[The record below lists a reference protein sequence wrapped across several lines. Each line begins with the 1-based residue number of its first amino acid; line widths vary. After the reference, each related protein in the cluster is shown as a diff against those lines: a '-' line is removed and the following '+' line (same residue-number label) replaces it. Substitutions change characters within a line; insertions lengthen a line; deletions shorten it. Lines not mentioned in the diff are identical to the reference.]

1 MKLYKSFNE
10 LVGNTPLLM
19 PENLVKENNLKANLY
34 LKLELFNPAGSVKD
48 RVAVSMIEA
57 AEKSGELKSGAT
69 IIEPTSG
76 NTGIGL
82 AAVAAAKGYKI
93 ILTMPNSMSKERR
106 DLLKAFGATLVLTD
120 SKDGMKGAINKA
132 LELKS
137 TIPDAFI
144 PSQFDNKE
152 NPNAHYLT
160 TGPEIWRDLDG
171 KVDVFIA
178 GVGTGGTISGVA
190 KYLKEKNNNIKII
203 AVEPENSPFITKG
216 KSGPHK
222 IEGIGAGFIPKNL
235 NLSLVDEVLCVSD
248 NDSYFSANLL
258 AKKEGLLVGASSGA
272 ALYAA
277 LIVAKREENIGKN
290 IVALLPDTGTRYLST
305 EMFK

>member
-57 AEKSGELKSGAT
+57 AEKSGELKFGAT

-152 NPNAHYLT
+152 NPNAHYIT
-160 TGPEIWRDLDG
+160 TGPDIWRDLDG
-171 KVDVFIA
+171 NVDVFIA

-216 KSGPHK
+216 KAGPHK

-277 LIVAKREENIGKN
+277 LIVAKR
-290 IVALLPDTGTRYLST
+290 
-305 EMFK
+305 

>member
-152 NPNAHYLT
+152 NPNAHYIT
-160 TGPEIWRDLDG
+160 TGPEIWNDLDG

-216 KSGPHK
+216 KAGPHK

>member
-216 KSGPHK
+216 KAGPHK

>member
-10 LVGNTPLLM
+10 LVGNTPLFM

-152 NPNAHYLT
+152 NPNAHYIT
-160 TGPEIWRDLDG
+160 TGPEIWRDIDG

-216 KSGPHK
+216 KAGPHK

-235 NLSLVDEVLCVSD
+235 NITLVDEVLCVSD
-248 NDSYFSANLL
+248 NDSYFSANL
-258 AKKEGLLVGASSGA
+258 
-272 ALYAA
+272 
-277 LIVAKREENIGKN
+277 
-290 IVALLPDTGTRYLST
+290 
-305 EMFK
+305 

>member
-10 LVGNTPLLM
+10 LVGNTPLFI
-19 PENLVKENNLKANLY
+19 PENLVKEDNLKANLY

-57 AEKSGELKSGAT
+57 AEKSGELKLGAT

-216 KSGPHK
+216 KAGPHK